1 MLAMVNYH
9 HDHWSNRPW
18 VYWLGMCA
26 VAALLAELEFGWF
39 KALSGFLFKWQTLTA
54 GLIAISGAFF
64 TVRAMRRKEGEEQ
77 KRKQRAA
84 IFPLGNALSEVCRYS
99 QSGMAYLIALGMK
112 PSEFDETLSQET
124 IEVLKEITEWF
135 EGDEGIA
142 TGVIGPKYQLCRARS
157 ESNVGRPTDDYR
169 YEVICDFAELH
180 ALASRL
186 FSLSRGKK
194 EQITTGDVSRQEI
207 DTALFDADRGLHQWR
222 TQENVRAFLDRRY
235 GV

>member
-26 VAALLAELEFGWF
+26 VAALLAEFEFGWL
-39 KALSGFLFKWQTLTA
+39 KALPGFLFKWQTLAA
-54 GLIAISGAFF
+54 GLIAISGAFW

-84 IFPLGNALSEVCRYS
+84 IFPLADALSEVCRYS
-99 QSGMAYLIALGMK
+99 QSGMAHLIPSGMK
-112 PSEFDETLSQET
+112 PSEIDEPLSQET

-142 TGVIGPKYQLCRARS
+142 AGVIGPKYQLCRARS
-157 ESNVGRPTDDYR
+157 QGNVGRPTDDYR
-169 YEVICDFAELH
+169 YEVICDFAELY

-186 FSLSRGKK
+186 FSFSRGEN
-194 EQITTGDVSRQEI
+194 EQIKTGDFSRHEI
-207 DTALFDADRGLHQWR
+207 DDALFNADRGVYQWR
-222 TQENVRAFLDRRY
+222 QQDDVQAFLDRKY